1 MRQFFKR
8 WLLPLTIAA
17 VTQTSIVS
25 AEVIRLIGPNGEV
38 QSAPR
43 FSRDIGQNTTNN
55 SEPSR
60 FFGPTS
66 PQDTLWSIAT
76 QLRPSANVSVQQTLL
91 AIYRLNPQAFE
102 NQNIHSLLPGSTLRI
117 PSIEQINRAS
127 TQEAITIMAAHQA
140 RLTGAPEPAV
150 AAVPMPARPSVA
162 PPVTEASPVVE
173 QPAPSVVPDP
183 IPAPAPLTDVAQAE
197 LLALEEKNHQ
207 LRLLLAQMQ
216 SEVSE
221 LKHELGDDN
230 RIRAE
235 VERLLNEDRRN
246 NQQVQQGPSTWEQ
259 LLSSTWFVALLALI
273 PGLLI
278 AGIVMLLLSRR
289 SKADQ
294 PEPVQSSTEE
304 KVAPPPVAP
313 VLPEEGEELGDDDL
327 LLDDDLFGE
336 SDSSEI
342 LYGDD
347 MAEEEDVFASLDEG
361 DMDLN
366 LDEDDDPFAGI
377 DDDGD
382 LDTNFADLAE
392 NQPSSDELDEEDFDL
407 AEEDPLSQD
416 AMDALLA
423 GDEDELLSGNEV
435 DQALLDE
442 LLMEAEVDDAELD
455 LDSQLDELKADSID
469 SGPELTSDEE
479 LDSLLDSIQSQT
491 TEPDQADEVLDDLLD
506 GLVGDDLD
514 LSLDDDSTELL
525 DELLVSDE
533 LSEQDLDTA
542 VDKLLDEL
550 LDESDVDEAL
560 SFDHDSPT
568 LLDEWIDEQEPK
580 VESNES
586 VESDPQEAINVSLD
600 DGTEFLDEL
609 LEIEQQA
616 EVEDSEFDSNNFID
630 DLISNAPAQ
639 DPLLDDIHLEDKD
652 ESTLNQPVEEEEF
665 DFDPQIEGGEAASAS
680 DPEPLANE
688 FGVPQDEDWLVD
700 DEDPEPIEPLDT
712 PSPSIDEA
720 KQEVSALDGEVSEP
734 STKTD
739 TPEEILEVE
748 EGEKTDVESSF
759 ESEDQASIAT
769 DGEPQATQSDPT
781 ESENEPLIEQTEVS
795 DVAHLIDEEPDAP
808 VLPETEGPLSIDE
821 SELAEYTEQD
831 ALADL
836 DDDIEQLDTD
846 SVTEPSSVTTD
857 TEDADENDAVQPEQH
872 VPSEEESLSVDSDE
886 LENDDSDPEPE
897 SSLVNQVADQDTLEE
912 QPETQVDQAP
922 SFDLDS
928 MLESVDDDDRLS
940 DIEQL
945 EPQQSD
951 SDSEDIAFDAAL
963 ETIEDQDPESIDE
976 NGQHAEPSEDGPLN
990 IDESQLAEYTEQDAL
1005 ADLDDDVEE
1014 VDADSVTEPLTVA
1027 TDSQGADESN
1037 EAVQVEPP
1045 TPSEEELLSL
1055 NEDESESDDLDS
1067 EPEPESSL
1075 VNQVAEQET
1084 LEQQPDTQQEQA
1096 SSLDADVAV
1105 ESDHIDEV
1113 LTESV
1118 EPAELAQPDS
1128 KDPSSD
1134 VSLESIVN
1142 DVDDTIVEPDNSQ
1155 PDDSALEPSSEQED
1169 GPLSFDESELAE
1181 YTEQDALA
1189 DTEFET
1195 ESEVIFDGDE
1205 DAAELDDIMANFDQ
1219 QEELETPH
1227 QVAEHSDLT
1236 DQQDTASIAAEP
1248 EPEDQNDE
1256 PIDFATLSSKAYNEQ
1271 QFTDLLN
1278 DPMARP
1284 MDLFNSPLDAKTIDS
1299 AGMDIDAMLQMG
1311 GEDWNGFSLTE
1322 DQKAV
1327 IPDEIPEEDQAIWQ
1341 EEIQNQQPE
1350 VEVENWENQEDVVDF
1365 SPEKRE
1371 FMTVDEL
1378 MAQVERDEGSIN
1390 PDDEALKLDVG
1401 LDEFPDVLGDITDF
1415 DVDNNAEAAG
1425 KLDLAKIYLEMNDS
1439 KGAIKLLEEA
1449 IVDGDDE
1456 IRRQAKYLIDRIN
1469 GRQ

>member
-17 VTQTSIVS
+17 VIQTSIVS

-43 FSRDIGQNTTNN
+43 FSRDMGQNTTNN

-127 TQEAITIMAAHQA
+127 TQEAITIMTAHQA
-140 RLTGAPEPAV
+140 RLTGSPEPTV
-150 AAVPMPARPSVA
+150 AAVPTPARPPVA

-173 QPAPSVVPDP
+173 PPAPSVDPEP

-230 RIRAE
+230 RIRVE

-294 PEPVQSSTEE
+294 PEQVQSSTEE

-469 SGPELTSDEE
+469 SEPELTSDEE

-491 TEPDQADEVLDDLLD
+491 TESDQADEVLDDLLD

-525 DELLVSDE
+525 DELLVSEE

-586 VESDPQEAINVSLD
+586 VESEPQEAINVSLD

-652 ESTLNQPVEEEEF
+652 ESTLNQPVDEEEF
-665 DFDPQIEGGEAASAS
+665 DFDPQIEGGEAASTSA
-680 DPEPLANE
+680 PEPVANE

-700 DEDPEPIEPLDT
+700 DEDPEPIEALDA

-720 KQEVSALDGEVSEP
+720 KQEVSALDGEVNEP

-739 TPEEILEVE
+739 IPEERLEVE
-748 EGEKTDVESSF
+748 EEESTDVESSF
-759 ESEDQASIAT
+759 ESEDQASLAT
-769 DGEPQATQSDPT
+769 DGEPQAAQSDST
-781 ESENEPLIEQTEVS
+781 ESEEDEPLIEQTEIS
-795 DVAHLIDEEPDAP
+795 DVDHFIDEEPDAP
-808 VLPETEGPLSIDE
+808 VLSETEGPLSIDE

-836 DDDIEQLDTD
+836 DDDIEHLDTD
-846 SVTEPSSVTTD
+846 SVTEPSSVTAD
-857 TEDADENDAVQPEQH
+857 TEDADENDAVQAEQH

-886 LENDDSDPEPE
+886 LENDDLDSDPEPE
-897 SSLVNQVADQDTLEE
+897 SSLVNQVAE
-912 QPETQVDQAP
+912 QPETPEDQAP

-928 MLESVDDDDRLS
+928 MLASVDGDDRVS

-945 EPQQSD
+945 ESQQSA
-951 SDSEDIAFDAAL
+951 SDNEDIAFDAAL
-963 ETIEDQDPESIDE
+963 ETIEDQAPESIDE

-990 IDESQLAEYTEQDAL
+990 IDESELAEYTEQDAL
-1005 ADLDDDVEE
+1005 ADLDDDLEV
-1014 VDADSVTEPLTVA
+1014 VDADSMTDPSTVD

-1037 EAVQVEPP
+1037 EAVQVEPT

-1055 NEDESESDDLDS
+1055 DEEESESDDLDS

-1075 VNQVAEQET
+1075 ENQLAKPET

-1105 ESDHIDEV
+1105 ESDHVDEV

-1118 EPAELAQPDS
+1118 EPPEFAQPDS

-1219 QEELETPH
+1219 QEELQTPH

-1236 DQQDTASIAAEP
+1236 DQQDTDSIPA
-1248 EPEDQNDE
+1248 
-1256 PIDFATLSSKAYNEQ
+1256 
-1271 QFTDLLN
+1271 
-1278 DPMARP
+1278 
-1284 MDLFNSPLDAKTIDS
+1284 
-1299 AGMDIDAMLQMG
+1299 
-1311 GEDWNGFSLTE
+1311 
-1322 DQKAV
+1322 
-1327 IPDEIPEEDQAIWQ
+1327 
-1341 EEIQNQQPE
+1341 
-1350 VEVENWENQEDVVDF
+1350 
-1365 SPEKRE
+1365 
-1371 FMTVDEL
+1371 
-1378 MAQVERDEGSIN
+1378 
-1390 PDDEALKLDVG
+1390 
-1401 LDEFPDVLGDITDF
+1401 
-1415 DVDNNAEAAG
+1415 
-1425 KLDLAKIYLEMNDS
+1425 
-1439 KGAIKLLEEA
+1439 
-1449 IVDGDDE
+1449 
-1456 IRRQAKYLIDRIN
+1456 
-1469 GRQ
+1469 

>member
-43 FSRDIGQNTTNN
+43 FSRDMGQNTTNN

-127 TQEAITIMAAHQA
+127 TQEAITIMTAHQA
-140 RLTGAPEPAV
+140 RLTGSPEPTV
-150 AAVPMPARPSVA
+150 AAVPTPARPPVA

-173 QPAPSVVPDP
+173 PPAPSVAPEP

-221 LKHELGDDN
+221 LKHELGDDT

-336 SDSSEI
+336 SDSGEI

-469 SGPELTSDEE
+469 SEPELTSDEE

-491 TEPDQADEVLDDLLD
+491 TESDQADEVLDDLLD

-525 DELLVSDE
+525 DELLVSEE

-652 ESTLNQPVEEEEF
+652 ESTLNQPVDEEEF
-665 DFDPQIEGGEAASAS
+665 DFDPQIEGGEAASTSA
-680 DPEPLANE
+680 PEPVANE

-700 DEDPEPIEPLDT
+700 DEDPEPIEALDA

-720 KQEVSALDGEVSEP
+720 KQEVSALDGEVNEP

-739 TPEEILEVE
+739 TPEERLEVE
-748 EGEKTDVESSF
+748 EEESTDVESSF
-759 ESEDQASIAT
+759 ESEDQASLAT
-769 DGEPQATQSDPT
+769 DGEPQAAQSDST
-781 ESENEPLIEQTEVS
+781 ESEEDEPLIEQTEIS
-795 DVAHLIDEEPDAP
+795 DVDHFIDEEPDAP

-836 DDDIEQLDTD
+836 DDDIEHLDTD
-846 SVTEPSSVTTD
+846 SVTEPSSVTAD
-857 TEDADENDAVQPEQH
+857 TEDADENDAVQAEQH

-886 LENDDSDPEPE
+886 LENDDLDSEPEPEPEPEPE
-897 SSLVNQVADQDTLEE
+897 SSLVNQVAE
-912 QPETQVDQAP
+912 QPETPEDQAP

-928 MLESVDDDDRLS
+928 MLANVDGDDRVS
-940 DIEQL
+940 DIEPL
-945 EPQQSD
+945 ESQQSA
-951 SDSEDIAFDAAL
+951 SDSEDIDFDAAL
-963 ETIEDQDPESIDE
+963 ETIEDQAPESIDE

-990 IDESQLAEYTEQDAL
+990 IDESELAEYTEQDAL
-1005 ADLDDDVEE
+1005 ADLDDDVEV
-1014 VDADSVTEPLTVA
+1014 VDADSMTESSSVTADTE
-1027 TDSQGADESN
+1027 DADEN
-1037 EAVQVEPP
+1037 DAVQAEQNV
-1045 TPSEEELLSL
+1045 PSELSVDSDELE
-1055 NEDESESDDLDS
+1055 NDDLDS
-1067 EPEPESSL
+1067 DPEPESSL
-1075 VNQVAEQET
+1075 ENQIAEQET

-1105 ESDHIDEV
+1105 ESDHVDEV

-1118 EPAELAQPDS
+1118 EPPEFAQPDS

-1219 QEELETPH
+1219 QEELQTPH

-1236 DQQDTASIAAEP
+1236 DQQDTASIP
-1248 EPEDQNDE
+1248 
-1256 PIDFATLSSKAYNEQ
+1256 
-1271 QFTDLLN
+1271 
-1278 DPMARP
+1278 
-1284 MDLFNSPLDAKTIDS
+1284 
-1299 AGMDIDAMLQMG
+1299 
-1311 GEDWNGFSLTE
+1311 
-1322 DQKAV
+1322 
-1327 IPDEIPEEDQAIWQ
+1327 
-1341 EEIQNQQPE
+1341 
-1350 VEVENWENQEDVVDF
+1350 
-1365 SPEKRE
+1365 
-1371 FMTVDEL
+1371 
-1378 MAQVERDEGSIN
+1378 
-1390 PDDEALKLDVG
+1390 
-1401 LDEFPDVLGDITDF
+1401 
-1415 DVDNNAEAAG
+1415 
-1425 KLDLAKIYLEMNDS
+1425 
-1439 KGAIKLLEEA
+1439 
-1449 IVDGDDE
+1449 
-1456 IRRQAKYLIDRIN
+1456 
-1469 GRQ
+1469 